1 MAPRF
6 LVVMGAEALGGVC
19 PASGVF
25 PTGQGLNQV
34 PEVWVLN
41 GHRGATDLVIRNP
54 RSPGVVRSV
63 FSVMAGLHGTSNVAS
78 PVGHRRFSNQGPDNG
93 SGHPDSGSGF
103 SVPTQAGSGF
113 GSIWA
118 LLHSGVVNLSRPSS
132 VSVPASSPERGG
144 RITTG

>member
-6 LVVMGAEALGGVC
+6 SVVMGAEALGGAC

-25 PTGQGLNQV
+25 PTTQGLNQV

-41 GHRGATDLVIRNP
+41 GHRGATDLIILRFRP
-54 RSPGVVRSV
+54 PGLVRSV
-63 FSVMAGLHGTSNVAS
+63 FSVMAGLHGTSNAAS
-78 PVGHRRFSNQGPDNG
+78 PVGHRPFSNQGPDNG

-113 GSIWA
+113 GSIRA
-118 LLHSGVVNLSRPSS
+118 LLHSGVVHLSRPSS
-132 VSVPASSPERGG
+132 VSVLASSPERGG